1 MNSIVVTGGSGF
13 LATAFVKSI
22 KKKNIY
28 LISRKKLKK
37 NINYKNIVCDLTNK
51 SKTMKALQKI
61 NPKEIYHFAW
71 SGIPIFNKKNLKDN
85 KIISENLIAGLNKTN
100 CKKIIISGTGAEYGD
115 IKKACYE
122 YSKPSKKI
130 SELGRQKNLIRKL
143 FFEKLNKDIV
153 VVWARVFYVY
163 GKNQRDGSLL
173 NELIKAKKNKKYIHL
188 KKPFLSNDFIYIKD
202 VISGILK
209 LKKIKKSKIINI
221 SSSKAISNLTF
232 VKTFEKV
239 NNISLVKKSQK
250 KKFKNTKFGINRRL
264 KNLGW
269 NQKYNLEKGLSEVC
283 RQLNK
288 Q

>member
-1 MNSIVVTGGSGF
+1 M
-13 LATAFVKSI
+13 
-22 KKKNIY
+22 
-28 LISRKKLKK
+28 
-37 NINYKNIVCDLTNK
+37 
-51 SKTMKALQKI
+51 
-61 NPKEIYHFAW
+61 
-71 SGIPIFNKKNLKDN
+71 
-85 KIISENLIAGLNKTN
+85 IAGLNKTN

-143 FFEKLNKDIV
+143 FLEKLNKDIV
-153 VVWARVFYVY
+153 VVWARIFYVY

-173 NELIKAKKNKKYIHL
+173 NELIKAKKNKRDIHL

-221 SSSKAISNLTF
+221 SSSKSTSNLTF

-239 NNISLVKKSQK
+239 NNISLVKKSQE
-250 KKFKNTKFGINRRL
+250 KKFKNTKFGFNRRL

-269 NQKYNLEKGLSEVC
+269 KQKYNLEKGLSEVC

>member
-1 MNSIVVTGGSGF
+1 MSSIIVTGGSGF
-13 LATAFVKSI
+13 LATEFVRSF

-37 NINYKNIVCDLTNK
+37 NKNFKNIVCDLTNK
-51 SKTMKALQKI
+51 SKTINIIQKI

-115 IKKACYE
+115 IKKVCYE

-153 VVWARVFYVY
+153 VVWARIFYVY

-173 NELIKAKKNKKYIHL
+173 NELIKAKKIK
-188 KKPFLSNDFIYIKD
+188 STFI
-202 VISGILK
+202 
-209 LKKIKKSKIINI
+209 
-221 SSSKAISNLTF
+221 
-232 VKTFEKV
+232 
-239 NNISLVKKSQK
+239 
-250 KKFKNTKFGINRRL
+250 
-264 KNLGW
+264 
-269 NQKYNLEKGLSEVC
+269 
-283 RQLNK
+283 
-288 Q
+288 